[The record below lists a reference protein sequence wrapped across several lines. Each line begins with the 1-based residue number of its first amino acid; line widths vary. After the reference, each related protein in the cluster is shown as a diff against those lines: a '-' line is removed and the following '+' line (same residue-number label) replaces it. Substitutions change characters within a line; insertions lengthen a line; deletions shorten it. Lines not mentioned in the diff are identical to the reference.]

1 MRATLITLAVA
12 LLLHG
17 AVLLLGGLL
26 IPGGPERAA
35 AAEEY
40 EIVAD
45 PEPESKPEEVQ
56 PEEQPV
62 ETTEETLTDQVERA
76 PDVAALA
83 ALTAP
88 VDLPAL
94 APLTLAELEG
104 ALGGAVGAVG
114 DGFGSTAALA
124 SGGRIGGLGSAMAP
138 VAEFDAAAMVGELD
152 DKPRAVFQST
162 PTYPPDLYRRKVEGS
177 VELVFRV
184 DTSGKVQEPKVVR
197 STDPAFERPALEAVR
212 MWRFEPG
219 RRSGEKVAFKMKIP
233 ILFRVKQT

>member
-1 MRATLITLAVA
+1 MRATLITLAIA

-26 IPGGPERAA
+26 IPGGQERATA
-35 AAEEY
+35 SEEVEILAET
-40 EIVAD
+40 
-45 PEPESKPEEVQ
+45 EPEDKPEEVE
-56 PEEQPV
+56 PEEQAV
-62 ETTEETLTDQVERA
+62 EAEEALTDQVEQA
-76 PDVAALA
+76 PDVAALE

-104 ALGGAVGAVG
+104 ALGGAVGAG
-114 DGFGSTAALA
+114 DGFGGSTAPLA
-124 SGGRIGGLGSAMAP
+124 SGGRIGGVGAAMAP

-219 RRSGEKVAFKMKIP
+219 RRAGEKVAFKMKVP